1 MERQPSFFDSHQE
14 GYSNH
19 DLNHLVA
26 LLEESFEE
34 ANVSPQSPEQLSE
47 IVELLDALHPSDTA
61 RLIQYLRGDHRLQ
74 LMGLL
79 RTRLNPEI
87 LSFLDETVRGEL
99 LSFLGTEELAE
110 ALARLESDD
119 AFLILEELEETRRQE
134 VLEAFSS
141 KNRAI
146 FEEILTYPE
155 DSAGRLMQREL
166 VAVPSY
172 WTVQQTR
179 QFILENKNLPEH
191 FYNIFIVDPKHHP
204 LGVVPLSKL
213 LTTTPEVSL
222 TDVMHTDLHRIMAT
236 VDQEEVAQVFRQY
249 SLVSAPVVDA
259 SGRLLGIIT
268 VDDVVHVIDE
278 EAEEDIMHLAGV
290 SESDFYAPVL
300 TTSFTRIRWLLVT
313 LINTLIA
320 SGVISQFQT
329 TLEKKIAVAVLMP
342 IVAAMGGNS
351 GMQVVTVTVRAL
363 ATRELDTANM
373 LRTVWKE
380 ISVALLNGFFFA
392 WVLGI
397 LVAAW
402 FHEVQLGIVLGSA
415 MMFNML
421 WAGIAGTG
429 LPILVHRLGMD
440 PALSAGPLLTTTTDV
455 FGFAIFLTLATFFL

>member
-1 MERQPSFFDSHQE
+1 MERQPSFSDSHQE
-14 GYSNH
+14 GHSNH

-26 LLEESFEE
+26 LLEKSFEE
-34 ANVSPQSPEQLSE
+34 ANVSPQPPEELCE
-47 IVELLDALHPSDTA
+47 VVELLDALHPSDTA

-74 LMGLL
+74 LMDLL
-79 RTRLNPEI
+79 RARLNPEV
-87 LSFLDETVRGEL
+87 LSFLDETVRSEV

-179 QFILENKNLPEH
+179 QFILENKHLPEH
-191 FYNIFIVDPKHHP
+191 FYNVFIVDPKHHP

-213 LTTTPEVSL
+213 LTTAPEISL

-290 SESDFYAPVL
+290 SESDFYAPIL
-300 TTSFTRIRWLLVT
+300 STSFARIRWLLVT

-351 GMQVVTVTVRAL
+351 GMQVV
-363 ATRELDTANM
+363 
-373 LRTVWKE
+373 
-380 ISVALLNGFFFA
+380 
-392 WVLGI
+392 
-397 LVAAW
+397 
-402 FHEVQLGIVLGSA
+402 
-415 MMFNML
+415 
-421 WAGIAGTG
+421 
-429 LPILVHRLGMD
+429 
-440 PALSAGPLLTTTTDV
+440 
-455 FGFAIFLTLATFFL
+455 

>member
-1 MERQPSFFDSHQE
+1 MERLPSFSDSPHE
-14 GYSNH
+14 GYPNH

-26 LLEESFEE
+26 LLEKSFEE
-34 ANVSPQSPEQLSE
+34 ANASPQSPEHLSE
-47 IVELLDALHPSDTA
+47 IVELLDALHPSDGA
-61 RLIQYLRGDHRLQ
+61 RLIQYLRGHHRLK
-74 LMGLL
+74 LMELL

-87 LSFLDETVRGEL
+87 LSFLDETVRGEVL
-99 LSFLGTEELAE
+99 HFLETEELAE
-110 ALARLESDD
+110 ALSRLESDD
-119 AFLILEELEETRRQE
+119 AFLILEELEETRRKD
-134 VLEAFSS
+134 VLEALSS

-179 QFILENKNLPEH
+179 QFILENKNLPDI
-191 FYNIFIVDPKHHP
+191 FYDVFVVDPKHHP

-213 LTTTPEVSL
+213 LTTALETSL
-222 TDVMHTDLHRIMAT
+222 TDVMHTDLHRIM
-236 VDQEEVAQVFRQY
+236 VNLDQEEVAQVFRQY

-259 SGRLLGIIT
+259 SGRLLGTIT

-290 SESDFYAPVL
+290 SESDFYAPIL
-300 TTSFTRIRWLLVT
+300 TTSFLRIRWLLVT

-320 SGVISQFQT
+320 SAVISQFQA

-373 LRTVWKE
+373 LRAIWKE
-380 ISVALLNGFFFA
+380 ISVALLNGLFFA
-392 WVLGI
+392 CLLGV
-397 LVAAW
+397 LVAVW
-402 FHEVQLGIVLGSA
+402 FHEIQLGVVLGGA
-415 MMFNML
+415 MAFNML
-421 WAGIAGTG
+421 WAGIAGTS

-455 FGFAIFLTLATFFL
+455 FGFSIFLTLATFFL